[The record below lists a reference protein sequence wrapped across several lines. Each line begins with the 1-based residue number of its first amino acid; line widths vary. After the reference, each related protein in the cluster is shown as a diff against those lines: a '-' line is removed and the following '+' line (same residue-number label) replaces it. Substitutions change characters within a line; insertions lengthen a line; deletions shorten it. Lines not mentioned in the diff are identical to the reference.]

1 MISFFIIKKRG
12 RFHTQLSRSGIKH
25 SDAPYIFHMIL
36 FHCNCTALRYVI
48 HQCSTVCSFCPGRS
62 QTSLAVRFG
71 SYDYRLTTDDVQHR
85 YVISDNMIKSITC
98 AQLIATMYALYFL
111 SDSSFLTADSG
122 TFAHLIDTLS
132 NSGTG
137 VVNPNGY
144 FISLFIE
151 MRLVL
156 TFQRALR
163 DLPLN
168 TPVHNFS

>member
-1 MISFFIIKKRG
+1 
-12 RFHTQLSRSGIKH
+12 
-25 SDAPYIFHMIL
+25 
-36 FHCNCTALRYVI
+36 
-48 HQCSTVCSFCPGRS
+48 
-62 QTSLAVRFG
+62 
-71 SYDYRLTTDDVQHR
+71 
-85 YVISDNMIKSITC
+85 MIKSITC

-144 FISLFIE
+144 FISLFID

-168 TPVHNFS
+168 TPVHNFFLSHTRSTDGPSS